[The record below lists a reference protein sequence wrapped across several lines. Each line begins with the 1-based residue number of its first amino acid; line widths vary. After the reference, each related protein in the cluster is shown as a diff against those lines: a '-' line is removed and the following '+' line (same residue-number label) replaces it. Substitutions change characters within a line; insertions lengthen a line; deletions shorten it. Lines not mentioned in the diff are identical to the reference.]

1 MVKDRDRDMVV
12 MEKGRIVE
20 AGAVNEVM
28 VRPRHPYTVKLMRS
42 QPGLT
47 PPGNYFPIDG
57 QEATPPPPSRP
68 AQLREAF
75 LEIDSLAVNFAQKRS
90 IGEVLLR
97 KPVRTLAAVDGVSL
111 SIDRGEA
118 IGLVGESGSGKSTLA
133 RSVVGLAAPDAGMIQ
148 LAGKPLA
155 APGGRGNG
163 KWHRRVQMVFQDPVS
178 SLNPKMTVAATLA
191 EPLRVHRLCT
201 EAEIPERVLSL
212 VREVGLPVD
221 LMNRYPH
228 QLSGGQCQRVGV
240 ARALAVEP
248 ELLIADEP
256 TSALDVTI
264 QAQIIN
270 LLMRLR
276 DSRGLTLLFISH
288 DLMVVRHLCQRIAVM
303 QHGRLVEAGPADEI
317 FDSPRQDYTRKLL
330 AAIPKVTETA

>member
-1 MVKDRDRDMVV
+1 
-12 MEKGRIVE
+12 
-20 AGAVNEVM
+20 
-28 VRPRHPYTVKLMRS
+28 
-42 QPGLT
+42 
-47 PPGNYFPIDG
+47 
-57 QEATPPPPSRP
+57 
-68 AQLREAF
+68 
-75 LEIDSLAVNFAQKRS
+75 
-90 IGEVLLR
+90 
-97 KPVRTLAAVDGVSL
+97 
-111 SIDRGEA
+111 
-118 IGLVGESGSGKSTLA
+118 
-133 RSVVGLAAPDAGMIQ
+133 
-148 LAGKPLA
+148 
-155 APGGRGNG
+155 RGNG

-191 EPLRVHRLCT
+191 EPLRVHRLCA